1 MNDYKN
7 LIKELEMDVEYELL
21 GSLFKTKED
30 LTSWKALD
38 AIKHLLQERKE
49 LLDMMDQMRQQAAV
63 QANKT
68 KVVSFD
74 YCDEGTNRGRWA

>member
-21 GSLFKTKED
+21 GSLFATKED

-49 LLDMMDQMRQQAAV
+49 LLDMMEQMRQQAAA

-68 KVVSFD
+68 KVVYFD
-74 YCDEGTNRGRWA
+74 YCDEGTNRGRWG